1 MNLQKFAIA
10 ESQQDSAEKRRGRGF
25 ADELGR
31 IADGDEWGRELP
43 DQATRILRM
52 HLVSDKRTITIY
64 LLTSAWIP

>member
-1 MNLQKFAIA
+1 MVSTAKKVNKILQKREEA
-10 ESQQDSAEKRRGRGF
+10 
-25 ADELGR
+25 
-31 IADGDEWGRELP
+31 GDLRMRLEGLLMATSGELP